1 MALPIWNDFL
11 IFLGKVFFLI
21 LQAIFYMENTRKL
34 SNKAIVGIFA
44 GTIAL
49 ASVYGIVNHNKA
61 TELSETNMNISKK
74 TDSLMI
80 IKEKLEFEIDD
91 LAKELEAEVSIN
103 KNLAITVEKINT
115 QLSEKEQKLNRLKG
129 QIDNANKA
137 NLSSQDQIALLNTQ
151 IKELTTLR
159 ETMEQNLI
167 SIQDEFTALTN
178 ENKALKTQTEELAS
192 RNKALESDI
201 ENLNKDMDVLKF
213 ESPADNFRIEL
224 LKPNTKLTVKAK
236 KVRIL
241 KVNFQIPQRL
251 RRNKTEKEMLYL
263 TILDVNKNSV
273 KGVQKE
279 LKIKDSDKI
288 APISVHAMKEVAFSD
303 SNSNVVSFM
312 FDLQEKLSAGTY
324 SVSVYSESDYLS
336 TTEFSVKKVF
346 CSFKI
351 SNINLVNI
359 KKVRR
364 NVLTF
369 FAFTAAKSHLNN
381 TTKTTY
387 NQALKQYSI

>member
-1 MALPIWNDFL
+1 
-11 IFLGKVFFLI
+11 
-21 LQAIFYMENTRKL
+21 MENTRKI
-34 SNKAIVGIFA
+34 SKKAIIGIFA

-61 TELSETNMNISKK
+61 AELSETNMSISKK

-137 NLSSQDQIALLNTQ
+137 NLSSQEQIALLSTQ

-224 LKPNTKLTVKAK
+224 LKPNTKLTAKAK
-236 KVRIL
+236 KVRTL
-241 KVNFQIPQRL
+241 KVTFQIPQRL

-263 TILDVNKNSV
+263 TILDVNKNPV

-288 APISVHAMKEVAFSD
+288 APIAVHAMKEVTFSGN
-303 SNSNVVSFM
+303 NSNVVSFM

-324 SVSVYSESDYLS
+324 SVSVYSDSDYLG
-336 TTEFSVKKVF
+336 TTEFSVKK
-346 CSFKI
+346 SF
-351 SNINLVNI
+351 L
-359 KKVRR
+359 
-364 NVLTF
+364 F
-369 FAFTAAKSHLNN
+369 F
-381 TTKTTY
+381 
-387 NQALKQYSI
+387 